1 MTTKAHTSSP
11 ERIMLTN
18 ITGLINQARECD
30 YLPKPPMTLMAL
42 DKIPNCPLMGTLLAI
57 KKSLQ
62 TEVKN
67 LGENDRN
74 QTV

>member
-1 MTTKAHTSSP
+1 MPDKHTSSS

-18 ITGLINQARECD
+18 ITGLINEAKKCQHKPS
-30 YLPKPPMTLMAL
+30 LPLGNY
-42 DKIPNCPLMGTLLAI
+42 DGSNCPIMGTLLAI

-62 TEVKN
+62 IEVKN

-74 QTV
+74 QRP